1 MSLTNFKVSIAKKLS
16 IKRIKSW
23 LSMLFMS
30 ETSNRGKTGLDL
42 HWELRNICRDTGSKL
57 NLVLLVLIILIS
69 THRKSLA
76 WEPESTFRLN
86 KYKLEKKWQS
96 LARKS
101 FTQQSVSNQLNM
113 QRWRKREHLY
123 LDRTLRGTETLIYR
137 TPLLLLLSTSAYQTM
152 GEDRDPRQ
160 VVSEYRNKLNQYI
173 PALTLVIQLQ
183 VIGIEML
190 LMYSHLPLLTALKN

>member
-16 IKRIKSW
+16 TKRIKYW
-23 LSMLFMS
+23 LNMLFMS

-42 HWELRNICRDTGSKL
+42 HWELKNICQDKGSKL
-57 NLVLLVLIILIS
+57 NLVLWVLIILIS
-69 THRKSLA
+69 THQKSLA
-76 WEPESTFRLN
+76 WELESTSRLK
-86 KYKLEKKWQS
+86 KYKLGNKWQS

-123 LDRTLRGTETLIYR
+123 LDKTLRGKEILIYR
-137 TPLLLLLSTSAYQTM
+137 THLLLLLSTSAYQIM

-160 VVSEYRNKLNQYI
+160 VVSEYRNKLSQYI
-173 PALTLVIQLQ
+173 PASTLVIQLQ
-183 VIGIEML
+183 AVGIEML